1 MSSKKEVYF
10 VPHQSHW
17 PLVGAV
23 ALFLVAVGAGLTVQN
38 MGTDAAGGVF
48 GKAVLL
54 VGFCVLLYMLAGWF
68 SNVITES
75 LSGVYSEQISRSFRQ
90 GMSWFIFSEIMFFGA
105 FFGALFYARMIS
117 VPWIGGAG
125 NNEMTHE
132 VLWPMFQSMWPLT
145 TTPDGVTTEA
155 MSWQGIPLKNTIILL
170 LSSVTLHMAH
180 ISLEQNKRMALIV
193 WLEITIVL
201 AGFFLFFQVEEYLH
215 AYQEMGLTLQSG
227 IYGNTFFLLTGF
239 HGLHVCLGT
248 IFLIVLLA
256 RVAKDH
262 FTPKDHF
269 AFQAGSWY
277 WHFVD
282 VVWLGLFIF
291 VYIL

>member
-54 VGFCVLLYMLAGWF
+54 LGFCVLLYMLAGWF

-75 LSGVYSEQISRSFRQ
+75 LSGLYSEQISRSFRQ

-125 NNEMTHE
+125 NNAMTHE

-282 VVWLGLFIF
+282 VVWLGLFVF
-291 VYIL
+291 VYVL

>member
-17 PLVGAV
+17 PLVGAI

-132 VLWPMFQSMWPLT
+132 VLWPMFQSIWPLT

-282 VVWLGLFIF
+282 VVWLGLFVF
-291 VYIL
+291 VYVL

>member
-75 LSGVYSEQISRSFRQ
+75 LSGLYSEQISRSFRQ

-215 AYQEMGLTLQSG
+215 AYQYMGLTLQSG

-282 VVWLGLFIF
+282 VVWLGLFVF
-291 VYIL
+291 VYVL

>member
-1 MSSKKEVYF
+1 M
-10 VPHQSHW
+10 
-17 PLVGAV
+17 GAV

-125 NNEMTHE
+125 NNAMTHE

-248 IFLIVLLA
+248 IFLVVLLA

-262 FTPKDHF
+262 FSPKDHF

-282 VVWLGLFIF
+282 VVWLGLFVF
-291 VYIL
+291 VYVL

>member
-17 PLVGAV
+17 PLVGAI

-125 NNEMTHE
+125 NNAMTHE

-282 VVWLGLFIF
+282 VVWLGLFVF
-291 VYIL
+291 VYVL